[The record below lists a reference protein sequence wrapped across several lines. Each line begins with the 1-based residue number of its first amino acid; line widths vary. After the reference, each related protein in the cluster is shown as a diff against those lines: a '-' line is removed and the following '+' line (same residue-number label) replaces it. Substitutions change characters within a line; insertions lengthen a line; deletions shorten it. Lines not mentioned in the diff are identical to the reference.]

1 MAVNWV
7 KGLQSEK
14 VISSVKHFATND
26 QEWERHNY
34 DVIVDERTLR
44 EVHLLP
50 FEAAV
55 KEADAWTVMAAYNI
69 QNGQHCTENYHLIR
83 DILKGDW
90 GFQGFLISDWVSVYS
105 TIHAANAGLDLEMP
119 VGVYFHPDSLKKY
132 LANGQIKQ
140 EVIDDKVRRILRVA
154 FLAGLFDS
162 PVRPDSTVFEKH
174 KPLALAAATKAITLL
189 KNENNILP
197 IDKNKVKVIAVI
209 GPNADEAAT
218 GGGGSSFVSPF
229 YAVSPLE
236 GLKKRFGDVRLLFE
250 QADVSL
256 NPTQLA
262 MICGGLALG
271 GAALLGAL
279 RVHPALLPLAAIFF
293 GALPIMW
300 LLWRRKRRLKKFGA
314 QLPEAMEMLA
324 RGLRAGQSIAYGFNM
339 VGSEMPDPIAREF
352 NRVFEEQN
360 LGVPLEESLRAMTER
375 VPNLDLR
382 FFATAVILQRQT
394 GGDLAEILDKI
405 GSLIRDRFRIWGQV
419 QALTGEGR
427 LSGIVLLALPVL
439 LFFVVLYLNPD
450 YVMVLFTDPMGKKM
464 LLGGI
469 IMQLLGA
476 AVIRKIVNIQ
486 V

>member
-1 MAVNWV
+1 MSTGMILIAGAAFVAVSALV
-7 KGLQSEK
+7 AGVALILRDRSGGRLEDRLQS
-14 VISSVKHFATND
+14 ITSHT
-26 QEWERHNY
+26 
-34 DVIVDERTLR
+34 
-44 EVHLLP
+44 P
-50 FEAAV
+50 
-55 KEADAWTVMAAYNI
+55 
-69 QNGQHCTENYHLIR
+69 
-83 DILKGDW
+83 KGKD
-90 GFQGFLISDWVSVYS
+90 
-105 TIHAANAGLDLEMP
+105 
-119 VGVYFHPDSLKKY
+119 
-132 LANGQIKQ
+132 
-140 EVIDDKVRRILRVA
+140 
-154 FLAGLFDS
+154 
-162 PVRPDSTVFEKH
+162 
-174 KPLALAAATKAITLL
+174 
-189 KNENNILP
+189 
-197 IDKNKVKVIAVI
+197 
-209 GPNADEAAT
+209 
-218 GGGGSSFVSPF
+218 
-229 YAVSPLE
+229 
-236 GLKKRFGDVRLLFE
+236 GLKPGNLLAEALDDRPSLLETVLKRFGDVRLLFE

-256 NPTQLA
+256 TPTQLA
-262 MICGGLALG
+262 LICGGLALG

-279 RVHPALLPLAAIFF
+279 RVHPALLPLAALFF

-339 VGSEMPDPIAREF
+339 VGNEMPDPIAREF

-427 LSGIVLLALPVL
+427 LSGVVLLALPVL